1 MILSL
6 FEYLSKILHT
16 FGAKTVLAAPFSP
29 YPLDHSALKEDLYP
43 GGEAWFGTE
52 ILFCSY
58 ESSEVL
64 IRSKDRINE
73 VFAKLSYQSPGKVF
87 VPLELAL

>member
-1 MILSL
+1 MTLSL
-6 FEYLSKILHT
+6 FEDLCKILHT

-29 YPLDHSALKEDLYP
+29 YPLDHSALKEDLHP
-43 GGEAWFGTE
+43 RGEARFGTE

-64 IRSKDRINE
+64 IGTKDRVNE
-73 VFAKLSYQSPGKVF
+73 VFTKLSYQSPGKVF